1 MATEAQ
7 IQANR
12 ANAQKSR
19 GPTTDEGKA
28 RARLNALKHGM
39 RAEVSELVAPR
50 EDPAELT
57 ARIQAWLD
65 DYQPTGVVERDLV
78 ERAARLSWDLDRA
91 QRYESAILAQRVR
104 AAMLNHQAERAAEV
118 AGLARKLLYLCG
130 KRNVPGSGP
139 PWDDEPRVFALALE
153 ASPEGTRWMIERW
166 TEIRLLL
173 DSGAAWSFPD
183 QYKFIRLLGKH
194 PVDAVD
200 DPELN
205 AIVLAWEAITENW
218 GAVFW
223 GKTRDETPSDNP
235 AFNAW
240 RAWRAL
246 VPPLESPE
254 AGWAH
259 LRSIVDRELERLTE
273 RLAILEEVEGTDALE
288 LAERALFCASDGA
301 ERLRRFQT
309 ARTRELLRTLDA
321 IAKLRKAAAGV
332 KTAKK
337 APNEAENA
345 PERGREGEA
354 PAEPHTER
362 RLGGSL
368 ALPKDRPTQS
378 AGSAGASPF
387 QKIAQRKAPARREP
401 RPPGKPFAGLK
412 TTKNAPNE
420 ANPAAAEN
428 TDQGKPSPIILL
440 PLGEGGRGPDEG

>member
-39 RAEVSELVAPR
+39 RAEVSELLAPQ

-57 ARIQAWLD
+57 ARIQAWVD
-65 DYQPTGVVERDLV
+65 DNRPEGVVERDLV

-104 AAMLNHQAERAAEV
+104 AAVLHHEAERAAEV

-139 PWDDEPRVFALALE
+139 PWDDEPRVFVLALE

-259 LRSIVDRELERLTE
+259 LRSIVDRELDRLNE
-273 RLAILEEVEGTDALE
+273 RLAILEEVEGADALE
-288 LAERALFCASDGA
+288 LTERALFCASDGA

-321 IAKLRKAAAGV
+321 IAKLRKAAV
-332 KTAKK
+332 VQEKPAKK
-337 APNEAENA
+337 APNEAKSAPERIREGENPTEVNNAKKAPNEANVA
-345 PERGREGEA
+345 PERGPGGQYP
-354 PAEPHTER
+354 PAEPHANP

-368 ALPKDRPTQS
+368 ALPESRLPRSGEGLRGGRVTREKPD
-378 AGSAGASPF
+378 G
-387 QKIAQRKAPARREP
+387 PARPARDMLP
-401 RPPGKPFAGLK
+401 R
-412 TTKNAPNE
+412 
-420 ANPAAAEN
+420 
-428 TDQGKPSPIILL
+428 
-440 PLGEGGRGPDEG
+440 GG

>member
-7 IQANR
+7 IRANR

-19 GPTTDEGKA
+19 GPTSEEGKA
-28 RARLNALKHGM
+28 RARLNALRHGM

-57 ARIQAWLD
+57 ARIQTWVD
-65 DYQPTGVVERDLV
+65 DYRPEGVVERDLV
-78 ERAARLSWDLDRA
+78 ERAARLSWELDRA
-91 QRYESAILAQRVR
+91 QRHEAALTARRVR
-104 AAMLNHQAERAAEV
+104 EAMLNHEAERAAEV

-139 PWDDEPRVFALALE
+139 PWDDEPRVFALALQ
-153 ASPEGTRWMIERW
+153 ATPEGTRWMIERW

-246 VPPLESPE
+246 VPPIKGPE
-254 AGWAH
+254 AGWAL
-259 LRSIVDRELERLTE
+259 LRSIVDRELDRLNERLE
-273 RLAILEEVEGTDALE
+273 LLEEVESADALE
-288 LAERALFCASDGA
+288 LAERSLLATDAGA
-301 ERLRRFQT
+301 ERLRRHQS

-321 IAKLRKAAAGV
+321 IAKLRKLRAREAEI
-332 KTAKK
+332 TKK
-337 APNEAENA
+337 APNEANLAVVAKDEPPPSTLPA
-345 PERGREGEA
+345 PEGGAREQ
-354 PAEPHTER
+354 
-362 RLGGSL
+362 
-368 ALPKDRPTQS
+368 DRS
-378 AGSAGASPF
+378 ARDLSPPQNGAN
-387 QKIAQRKAPARREP
+387 
-401 RPPGKPFAGLK
+401 L
-412 TTKNAPNE
+412 
-420 ANPAAAEN
+420 
-428 TDQGKPSPIILL
+428 PSPLA
-440 PLGEGGRGPDEG
+440 GEGGRRPDEGEYPPASGCAPPHPPLRDAFSREGRRENPPSSAALASRAEHS

>member
-39 RAEVSELVAPR
+39 RAEVSELVAPH

-65 DYQPTGVVERDLV
+65 DYQPTGTVERDLV

-254 AGWAH
+254 AGWAR

-273 RLAILEEVEGTDALE
+273 RLAILEEVESADALE
-288 LAERALFCASDGA
+288 LTERALFCASDGA

-337 APNEAENA
+337 APNEAKSA
-345 PERGREGEA
+345 PEPGREDKAAAEVGSSQKAPNEANNASKPDREGEA

-378 AGSAGASPF
+378 AGSAGGY
-387 QKIAQRKAPARREP
+387 
-401 RPPGKPFAGLK
+401 RPPG
-412 TTKNAPNE
+412 
-420 ANPAAAEN
+420 
-428 TDQGKPSPIILL
+428 
-440 PLGEGGRGPDEG
+440 

>member
-1 MATEAQ
+1 MTTEAQ

-39 RAEVSELVAPR
+39 RAEISELVAPR

-57 ARIQAWLD
+57 ARIQEWLD
-65 DYQPTGVVERDLV
+65 DYQPTGTVERDLI

-104 AAMLNHQAERAAEV
+104 AAMLNHEAERAAEV

-139 PWDDEPRVFALALE
+139 PWDDEPRVFALALQ
-153 ASPEGTRWMIERW
+153 ATPEGTRWMIDRW
-166 TEIRLLL
+166 TEIRHLL

-259 LRSIVDRELERLTE
+259 LRSIVNRELARLTE
-273 RLAILEEVEGTDALE
+273 RLELLEEVESADTLE
-288 LAERALFCASDGA
+288 LVERALFCASDGA

-321 IAKLRKAAAGV
+321 IAKLRKAAAGE
-332 KTAKK
+332 KTSKKALNEAKSAPERGREDKAAVEVETSKK
-337 APNEAENA
+337 APNEAKSA
-345 PERGREGEA
+345 PDRDREGN
-354 PAEPHTER
+354 P
-362 RLGGSL
+362 
-368 ALPKDRPTQS
+368 LPPSPTQS
-378 AGSAGASPF
+378 AGLAGRQYPPG
-387 QKIAQRKAPARREP
+387 KAPAKSAPKSAHPHPAQTRAGAGFKGGWRQSL
-401 RPPGKPFAGLK
+401 KPL
-412 TTKNAPNE
+412 
-420 ANPAAAEN
+420 
-428 TDQGKPSPIILL
+428 
-440 PLGEGGRGPDEG
+440 